1 MSPSP
6 RVFAACLALVALT
19 PSCKKDAPPAPAPAR
34 SATPVPSDFVFND
47 FVPQAGGEV
56 AAVGDGGVDGGAA
69 VGAGESG
76 EAVAKLVS
84 PGAEPRSVRR
94 YAFVKGKAE
103 RRTATIRVRMEQGG
117 QSADQPSLRLQ
128 LALTPA
134 ALRPDGA
141 SFEVKL
147 AGVELAETKGIPPEA
162 LAQASAGLKALS
174 GLAGRFDLSS
184 QGVLGELAFSSDPK
198 MASAGAAEILP
209 LVQQAVELLVPIL
222 PTEPVGVGAQWTV
235 TTSGA
240 DQGLSV
246 KNVTTY
252 SLKEWAGDT
261 GTIVA
266 DIARDAPKQ
275 ALKDQRAP
283 AGATIELKAS
293 GRYTFRA
300 RLDGIATKV
309 DGDTKTTIAIEAPKD
324 GKPTPVMT
332 QTIVVQQELATPAG
346 K

>member
-1 MSPSP
+1 MSRSP
-6 RVFAACLALVALT
+6 RVFVACLALVGLT
-19 PSCKKDAPPAPAPAR
+19 SSCKKDAPTAPAPVR

-47 FVPQAGGEV
+47 FVPQAGGDPSTV
-56 AAVGDGGVDGGAA
+56 ADGGAEGGAALEPAGGGAQA
-69 VGAGESG
+69 V
-76 EAVAKLVS
+76 KLLN
-84 PGAEPRSVRR
+84 PGAEPRAARR

-128 LALTPA
+128 LALSPTA
-134 ALRPDGA
+134 AGPQGA
-141 SFEVKL
+141 TFEVKL
-147 AGVELAETKGIPPEA
+147 AGVELADTKGIPPEA
-162 LAQASAGLKALS
+162 LAQASAGLKGLA

-184 QGVLGELAFSSDPK
+184 QGVLGELAFTSDPK

-209 LVQQAVELLVPIL
+209 LVQQAVELMVPIL
-222 PTEPVGVGAQWTV
+222 PAEPVGVGAEWTV

-240 DQGLSV
+240 DQGLTV
-246 KNVTTY
+246 KNVTKYT
-252 SLKEWAGDT
+252 LKDWAGDS
-261 GTIVA
+261 GTVVA
-266 DIARDAPKQ
+266 EITRDAPKQ

-283 AGATIELKAS
+283 AGATIELKAA
-293 GRYTFRA
+293 GRYTFAA
-300 RLDGIATKV
+300 RLDRIASKV